1 MSVNARALVIVLA
14 VSAIAF
20 HYARPLAL
28 KCCAPEEFA
37 RRRNIWFIL
46 TIAGFLLPSFWL
58 FVLIAAPLL
67 IWAGRKDTNPI
78 ALYLL
83 LMHVIPPLSEQIPV
97 AGIHE
102 LFSVNM
108 YRLLS
113 ATILLPAALRVRRSQ
128 GDSPGGYSKAM
139 EFLLIAYGILQVV
152 LFIRPDVPNPQLYQN
167 SLTTCLRTAFLF
179 LIDAYLLYYVASRA
193 ASDRRR
199 LNDALA
205 AFFIACLI
213 MAPLAVFEGLK
224 HWALYDGLK
233 NGLGAYIEQ
242 QYNFRGGSLR
252 AVVSAGHSLALG
264 YLLAVAIGCW
274 LHLRRYEARSLAR
287 FALPAA
293 LVMGLVFA
301 YSRGPWAGAIVI
313 FLTYASLSRALG
325 KSGLLKM
332 LIVSAI
338 VGAAVLASPLG
349 TRIVSVIPYVGKPQ
363 SLANVTYRERLAQRS
378 MQMIEAHPFFGDQN
392 AYTELS
398 DLRQGEGIIDFVN
411 TYAYVAV
418 FYGLVGLFCFS
429 GFMLIGLMRVY
440 RMIKIV
446 RNDAELAHLGSC
458 LAATMIGTLIMLA
471 SCSFVYGYGQMFYLL
486 AGLGAAYTR
495 LAQTEAATSSLSN
508 RVSSAGDWQRYTPA
522 GRGQNLPAP

>member
-1 MSVNARALVIVLA
+1 MSANEKALVVILA
-14 VSAIAF
+14 VSAVAF
-20 HYARPLAL
+20 HFARPLAL
-28 KCCAPEEFA
+28 KCCAPEDFA

-46 TIAGFLLPSFWL
+46 TIAAFLLPSFWL
-58 FVLIAAPLL
+58 FVLVAAPLL
-67 IWAGRKDTNPI
+67 IWAGRRDTNPI

-97 AGIHE
+97 TGIHE
-102 LFSVNM
+102 LFSVDM

-113 ATILLPAALRVRRSQ
+113 ATILIPAALGFRRPQ
-128 GDSPGGYSKAM
+128 GDPPGGHSRAM
-139 EFLLIAYGILQVV
+139 EFFLLVYGLMQVA

-167 SLTTCLRTAFLF
+167 SVTTCLRTAFLF
-179 LIDAYLLYYVASRA
+179 LIDAYLLYYVASRTCA
-193 ASDRRR
+193 DRRR

-205 AFFIACLI
+205 AFLMACVI

-233 NGLGAYIEQ
+233 SSLGAYIEQ

-274 LHLRRYEARSLAR
+274 LHLRQYEARGWAR
-287 FALPAA
+287 FGVPAV
-293 LVMGLVFA
+293 LILGLVFA

-313 FLTYASLSRALG
+313 FLTYASLGRTLG

-332 LIVSAI
+332 MVVSAI
-338 VGAAVLASPLG
+338 VGAAILASPLG
-349 TRIVSVIPYVGKPQ
+349 TRIVSVIPYIGKPQ
-363 SLANVTYRERLAQRS
+363 SLNNVDYRERLAQRS
-378 MQMIEAHPFFGDQN
+378 MQIIEAHPLLGDQN

-398 DLRQGEGIIDFVN
+398 DLRQGQGIIDFVN

-418 FYGLVGLFCFS
+418 FYGLVGLFFFS
-429 GFMLIGLMRVY
+429 GFILIALARVY
-440 RMIKIV
+440 RTIKAV
-446 RNDAELAHLGSC
+446 RGDVELVHLGSS
-458 LAATMIGTLIMLA
+458 LAAMIVGTLIMLA

-486 AGLGAAYTR
+486 AGLGAAYAR
-495 LAQTEAATSSLSN
+495 LAQTEA
-508 RVSSAGDWQRYTPA
+508 VSSRLSVA
-522 GRGQNLPAP
+522 APHTAST